1 MELTKD
7 AVRTPPE
14 DASLAPKAYY
24 EANLGANAALRQYGV
39 YARDAVGRVLVEDG
53 LIRMPV
59 ARQRPVGLP
68 EARGPNSQPEIH
80 EIQLT
85 ADWDNGYYLE
95 TLPPMGSFTLRQGT
109 RHVCTLSASASAQ
122 DLVRLMPN
130 DAYFGRVA
138 VLKKRGIVAG
148 EQMDRWIVTFLDL
161 HGKRE
166 LASVDMHQLE
176 GGFVRIK
183 RAQEGISASIPQS
196 EAQEGHSEF

>member
-1 MELTKD
+1 
-7 AVRTPPE
+7 
-14 DASLAPKAYY
+14 
-24 EANLGANAALRQYGV
+24 
-39 YARDAVGRVLVEDG
+39 
-53 LIRMPV
+53 MPV

-85 ADWDNGYYLE
+85 ADWDSGYYLE